1 MGRLDQAKGAIMEAE
16 VLDEDNPNV
25 WVQVCGIILFSTVNG
40 KDAEQSPVRPLP
52 SRNRGP

>member
-25 WVQVCGIILFSTVNG
+25 WVQVRGIVYL
-40 KDAEQSPVRPLP
+40 
-52 SRNRGP
+52 